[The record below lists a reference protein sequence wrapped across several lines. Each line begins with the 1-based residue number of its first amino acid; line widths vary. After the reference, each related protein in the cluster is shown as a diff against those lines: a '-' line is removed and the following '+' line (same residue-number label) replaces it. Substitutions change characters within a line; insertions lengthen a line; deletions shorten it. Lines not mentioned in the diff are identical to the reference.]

1 MSFSQRKEPPGRS
14 ASARCARAWLPRHEA
29 LGAEGLGGSAACCL
43 RLSGYWGLAEAGREL
58 PPAGHAAS
66 GFSWSIASRGLSEQ
80 RRRVSGSRDDP
91 SAWRS
96 GPGWHPLSLPGP
108 CFVSS
113 SAPAH
118 FIPLLPSP
126 AKVAALGRPRPHGD
140 PVQVPSPCLVS
151 HSEAGAVPVG
161 RTPHAAS
168 GCCSTA
174 PRLRAHEV
182 ARASD
187 SHSLL
192 LPRGGTTDFMGKGD
206 WKSLEGAWRGRPRHT
221 RGTCW
226 RLPRGPDHS
235 QHDFRDSG
243 QNLHTQPASGRGPP
257 RSPGQGG
264 RCQRFSREGP
274 HCTGKPLH
282 VITMDPCPHSQ
293 SPQDLDGR
301 VALDTELPRP
311 LQNQLAAQTQGR
323 AEGAAR
329 PLLAGDSPA
338 PSRRPPFAHLHP
350 VGSSRARPLGHS
362 GPRSEVH

>member
-14 ASARCARAWLPRHEA
+14 ASARCAQAWLPRHEA
-29 LGAEGLGGSAACCL
+29 LGAEGLRGSAACCL

-80 RRRVSGSRDDP
+80 RPRVSGSRDDP
-91 SAWRS
+91 SAWPS

-118 FIPLLPSP
+118 FVPLLPSP
-126 AKVAALGRPRPHGD
+126 AKVAAFGRPRPRGD

-168 GCCSTA
+168 GCRSTA

-192 LPRGGTTDFMGKGD
+192 LPRGGTTDFIGKGD
-206 WKSLEGAWRGRPRHT
+206 WKSLESPRAQPALKPGPPGGGDPGTPVARAGASPGVPT
-221 RGTCW
+221 TANMTSGTLARTCTLS
-226 RLPRGPDHS
+226 LPRGGVRPGHLGKAGVANA
-235 QHDFRDSG
+235 F
-243 QNLHTQPASGRGPP
+243 PGRGPTAQVSHYMSSPWIPVLTP
-257 RSPGQGG
+257 RVL
-264 RCQRFSREGP
+264 R
-274 HCTGKPLH
+274 TW
-282 VITMDPCPHSQ
+282 T
-293 SPQDLDGR
+293 
-301 VALDTELPRP
+301 
-311 LQNQLAAQTQGR
+311 
-323 AEGAAR
+323 
-329 PLLAGDSPA
+329 AGS
-338 PSRRPPFAHLHP
+338 L
-350 VGSSRARPLGHS
+350 
-362 GPRSEVH
+362 